1 MVPRPHKILVFLGLT
16 VLTTSVCL
24 AQDAPVIQLSK
35 AEAQEARSIYLE
47 QKALDQR
54 TEALRLQIARD
65 YLEAPASQ
73 DHGCVVNR
81 RLIRPEWGCAEF
93 RFSSD
98 FRFIVPGDL
107 TSPPFNSTLFEV
119 IDGKAVPIKEKPPD
133 VDLYS
138 TY

>member
-1 MVPRPHKILVFLGLT
+1 MKIHTAALLSLICMPTT
-16 VLTTSVCL
+16 VCWS
-24 AQDAPVIQLSK
+24 QDALVIQLTK
-35 AEAQEARSIYLE
+35 AETQEARSIYLE

-54 TEALRLQIARD
+54 METLRLQIARD

-107 TSPPFNSTLFEV
+107 TSPPFNGTLFEV